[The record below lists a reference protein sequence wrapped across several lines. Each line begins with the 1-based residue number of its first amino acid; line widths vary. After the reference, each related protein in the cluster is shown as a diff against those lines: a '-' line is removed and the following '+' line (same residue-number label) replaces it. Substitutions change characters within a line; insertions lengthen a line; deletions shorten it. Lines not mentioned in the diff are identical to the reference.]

1 MVKRNK
7 FLRKKEINYYK
18 NINFCTKE
26 KFTFLVYEFLEKL
39 IYGFLGVKKDL
50 SQRGKLVE

>member
-1 MVKRNK
+1 M
-7 FLRKKEINYYK
+7 
-18 NINFCTKE
+18 NFCTKE
-26 KFTFLVYEFLEKL
+26 KFTFLVYEFFEKL